1 MTSSPRSTRA
11 PEDPAATVIP
21 PSAASFRA
29 ASDASSGSSDVI
41 AHRCEHSV
49 SRRRSRASR
58 NRRGSRS
65 CFRTGARTC
74 TVYTVDAMVGCL
86 GDGVFVGLGSSVI
99 GIQPHRGAVNHCDHY
114 RHRPCPRRI
123 ARRPNSLD
131 ISVDGKA
138 SPRKVKAE
146 LGYLVEQ
153 DVVTVTPEHRKVE
166 DATQDVVTVT
176 LEHQKVRMRVVQPSL
191 CPQTRAVWP
200 LRP

>member
-1 MTSSPRSTRA
+1 MTRA
-11 PEDPAATVIP
+11 PEDPAAAAIP

-41 AHRCEHSV
+41 PHRCEHSV
-49 SRRRSRASR
+49 SRRRSRAF
-58 NRRGSRS
+58 RS
-65 CFRTGARTC
+65 PGTFAGRAAALGPGARTC
-74 TVYTVDAMVGCL
+74 TVYAVDAMVGCL